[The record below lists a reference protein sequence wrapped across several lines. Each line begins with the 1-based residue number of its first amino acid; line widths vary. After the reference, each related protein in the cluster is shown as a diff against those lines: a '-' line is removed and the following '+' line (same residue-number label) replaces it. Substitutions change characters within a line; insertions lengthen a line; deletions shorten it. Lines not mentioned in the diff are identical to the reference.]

1 VGHGVCL
8 LGGGAGA
15 SRCRFELSS
24 SFSPLVSLL
33 VSYNKVYELN

>member
-1 VGHGVCL
+1 MSSVGVGVRGL
-8 LGGGAGA
+8 
-15 SRCRFELSS
+15 RFELSP